1 MLKVL
6 LIPLAIA
13 AFVVFLLVLGA
24 IGLGIAMAT
33 ITAIGKFFQGVAW
46 VVRFLNR
53 GGRRLRSRRLRKRRP
68 ESASA
73 D

>member
-1 MLKVL
+1 MKIL

-13 AFVVFLLVLGA
+13 AFIVFLLILGA
-24 IGLGIAMAT
+24 IGLAVATTVIAIVGA
-33 ITAIGKFFQGVAW
+33 FFKLLAR
-46 VVRFLNR
+46 VVRFFSR
-53 GGRRLRSRRLRKRRP
+53 GGRRLRSRRLRKQSP